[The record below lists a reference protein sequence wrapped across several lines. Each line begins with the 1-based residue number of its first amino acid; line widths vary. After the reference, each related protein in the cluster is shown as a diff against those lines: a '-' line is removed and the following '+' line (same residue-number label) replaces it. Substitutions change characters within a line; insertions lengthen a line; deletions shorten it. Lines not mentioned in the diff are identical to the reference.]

1 MDAVEQH
8 PEAKLCPFDQAG
20 NPGRAKETMSVQPIE
35 ALRVPTDDVSAV
47 PLYFDSGERRLFAW
61 LHQAAAGTVEGLGV
75 VICKPFGYE
84 ALCAH
89 RSVRA
94 FAEATAALG
103 LPTLRFDYSGMGD
116 SSDIDASA
124 DQIDT
129 WLNDIVAAVEELRRR
144 TGVERVCLF
153 GLRLGALLATLAA
166 ARCDSVVALIAV
178 APVISGG
185 RYLRELRTTRLAAL
199 LGAEAAEWASTPG
212 EAQPGSTDS
221 LEFSGYAMSAATT
234 AALARADVTALASPT
249 FSELLVIDRDDL
261 PAAKVWTQRLAG
273 LGVRTRYD
281 VLPGFVE
288 MMMMA
293 PQFAVV
299 PKAMIATVGEWLT
312 DLKHRPLQNLENSKA
327 AQKEQL
333 ATFSEPG
340 VLPLY
345 GDSSVGE
352 VIGAERPVV
361 IGSAAPLFG
370 IVTEPRAREVSGAVI
385 LLNVGADYHIGASRM
400 YVSLAR
406 RWVQR
411 GYVVLR
417 LDLAGLGDSG
427 TRLGRPDNE
436 VFPPAA
442 IDDIDSAME
451 FLCGRYGV
459 RDITLAGMCSGA
471 YHALRAAVAGLPT
484 NRILMVNPQNFFWK
498 EGMSLQTLQLAEV
511 VRNPG
516 VYRERALS
524 AKAWRRLLTG
534 RVNIWRI
541 AKIYVHRSLFALE
554 STLRDLARRLHV
566 RLPRD
571 LGWELQEIGTKG
583 LQIVFVFAR
592 GEPGIDLLKIQA
604 GSAIKR
610 LGDLCRIHI
619 VDSADHTF
627 SRSGPRSVVEEI
639 LSRELVAR
647 SATPIVTARGPVES
661 EP

>member
-1 MDAVEQH
+1 MDAVEQD
-8 PEAKLCPFDQAG
+8 PEAKLCALDQAP
-20 NPGRAKETMSVQPIE
+20 NPCRAKETLSAQPTE
-35 ALRVPTDDVSAV
+35 PMRVATDDAAAV
-47 PLYFDSGERRLFAW
+47 PLYFDSGARRLFAW
-61 LHQAAAGTVEGLGV
+61 LHRAAAGTDGLGV

-116 SSDIDASA
+116 SSDIDANA
-124 DQIDT
+124 EHIDI

-166 ARCDSVVALIAV
+166 ARCNGVVALIAV
-178 APVISGG
+178 TPVINGG

-199 LGAEAAEWASTPG
+199 LGAESAEWASTSG
-212 EAQPGSTDS
+212 EAQPESTGSM
-221 LEFSGYAMSAATT
+221 EFSGYTMSAATMD
-234 AALARADVTALASPT
+234 ALSRADLTAFAAPT
-249 FSELLVIDRDDL
+249 FSELLVIDRHDL
-261 PAAKVWTQRLAG
+261 PAAKGWTERLAG

-288 MMMMA
+288 MTMVA
-293 PQFAVV
+293 PQFTVIPNAMMAAVS
-299 PKAMIATVGEWLT
+299 EWLSG
-312 DLKHRPLQNLENSKA
+312 LKRRLPENLRNPTAGQRERVA
-327 AQKEQL
+327 AI
-333 ATFSEPG
+333 SEPG

-345 GDSSVGE
+345 GDLVGE
-352 VIGAERPVV
+352 VIGAERPAV

-385 LLNVGADYHIGASRM
+385 LLSVGADYHIGASRM

-406 RWVQR
+406 RWVRR

-427 TRLGRPDNE
+427 TRTGRPDNE

-442 IDDIDSAME
+442 LDDIRSAME
-451 FLCGRYGV
+451 FLCDRYGV

-541 AKIYVHRSLFALE
+541 VKIYFHRALFALE
-554 STLRDLARRLHV
+554 STLRDLARRLRV

-571 LGWELQEIGTKG
+571 LGWELQEIGAKG

-619 VDSADHTF
+619 IDSADHTF

-647 SATPIVTARGPVES
+647 SAAPVVTASAPVES
-661 EP
+661 GP